1 MLDDPLP
8 KPQQQS
14 KSLRSQLT
22 AEPERLF
29 ALFFRATSI
38 GLLYLILV
46 ASCGKPRVERE
57 KLGIDMDTAYMM
69 LTRDVDMLVSD
80 SGLTRYRMVTPLWL
94 IYDRPDRKEWVFN
107 QGLEMWS
114 VDSVQ
119 PGNELVTAD
128 TAYYFSD
135 REEWLLIGNVRIHGL
150 KGERLYTPR
159 LHWLRGQRRLYSD
172 DTTYFATEGKEL
184 RGSRFEASDDL
195 SEYSIYNNS
204 ANLLVQEQ
212 PIREDSIPSVST
224 VATDT
229 LKRR

>member
-8 KPQQQS
+8 ETKQEP
-14 KSLRSQLT
+14 KSLRSQYPT
-22 AEPERLF
+22 EPRRLF
-29 ALFFRATSI
+29 ALLCKVACL
-38 GLLYLILV
+38 GLYICFTV
-46 ASCGKPRVERE
+46 SCGNPSLERE

-69 LTRDVDMLVSD
+69 LTREVDMLISD
-80 SGLTRYRMVTPLWL
+80 SGLTRYRMTAPLWL
-94 IYDRPDRKEWVFN
+94 IYDRPDRKEWVFS

-128 TAYYFSD
+128 TAYYFTD

-150 KGERLYTPR
+150 KGEKLYTPR
-159 LHWLRGQRRLYSD
+159 LHWLRGQKRLYSD

-184 RGSRFEASDDL
+184 RGSRFEAADDL
-195 SEYSIYNNS
+195 SEYTIYNNS

-212 PIREDSIPSVST
+212 PMGADSIAPSST
-224 VATDT
+224 PADT
-229 LKRR
+229 IKRR